1 MNAVS
6 YYQLP
11 PWLRKCPKAWALL
24 SWGPRWGQASA
35 QCALLSAAGDR
46 GPWSK
51 RSESS
56 ENKFF
61 LNLRFENH
69 HPQCLLNL
77 KFVSSIL
84 QEEKKKTH
92 NNLSILSAFSSC
104 HQPPSHLS
112 TALPHLLETQ
122 TVNVVIFPSCSLSC
136 FQNYIPPFFF

>member
-1 MNAVS
+1 M
-6 YYQLP
+6 
-11 PWLRKCPKAWALL
+11 
-24 SWGPRWGQASA
+24 SWPQRGQASA

-84 QEEKKKTH
+84 QEEKKTH
-92 NNLSILSAFSSC
+92 NNLSSFYLPSA
-104 HQPPSHLS
+104 PAISHPLTS
-112 TALPHLLETQ
+112 PLALPHLLETQ

-136 FQNYIPPFFF
+136 FQNDIPPFFFSYI